1 MTLTLTLREAPP
13 GRIDGSVFDPG
24 RLRGLSEREI
34 AALPLRCGRQSLRVD
49 EVFEVSG
56 TSDGHLLFGGDLS
69 RVDSIG
75 SAMPSGQIV
84 VEGPCGDH
92 VGARMSGGELVVRGD
107 AGAWAGAELH
117 GGVLVVRGNAG
128 DRVGGAYPGARAGM
142 THGEIFVFGDAGQ
155 EAGACMRRG
164 LVAVGGRA
172 GAGAGLRMLAGTVI
186 ALGGLGAEAGMG
198 NKRGSLVSGR
208 GGGPPARLRLRHSLS
223 PARSGPAAAP
233 AAGGRPALRRRP
245 GDRNLGALV
254 WRQDRGRPGRDPDL
268 RRRGGPVSL
277 SMNERAAALVDGLV
291 ADAEAL
297 AIECRTLDSGAR
309 LVDCGAQAPGGLRAG
324 LGFAAAC
331 MGGLGR
337 IDPVPVLV
345 GERAWP
351 GVGVAVDQPAA
362 ACLAAQYAGWKLEH
376 ENFFAMASGP
386 GRVLA
391 RAEDLF
397 EELAWRE
404 QADRAVLCLETR
416 QSPPAEIVDK
426 VAQRCGLA
434 PSQLTFLIAPTASV
448 CGSVQISARVV
459 ETALHKLHEL
469 DVDPARVR
477 SGWGCCPI
485 APVAKDDPTA
495 IGRTNDAMLYGGTAH
510 LWLEGSD
517 EEVADLAQ
525 RLPSAASD
533 AFGTPFGEL
542 LAAADWNFYDIDP
555 MLFSPAAVTLTSIES
570 GRAHH
575 GGGLAPEV
583 LERSFTR

>member
-1 MTLTLTLREAPP
+1 M
-13 GRIDGSVFDPG
+13 
-24 RLRGLSEREI
+24 
-34 AALPLRCGRQSLRVD
+34 
-49 EVFEVSG
+49 
-56 TSDGHLLFGGDLS
+56 
-69 RVDSIG
+69 
-75 SAMPSGQIV
+75 
-84 VEGPCGDH
+84 
-92 VGARMSGGELVVRGD
+92 
-107 AGAWAGAELH
+107 
-117 GGVLVVRGNAG
+117 
-128 DRVGGAYPGARAGM
+128 
-142 THGEIFVFGDAGQ
+142 
-155 EAGACMRRG
+155 
-164 LVAVGGRA
+164 
-172 GAGAGLRMLAGTVI
+172 
-186 ALGGLGAEAGMG
+186 
-198 NKRGSLVSGR
+198 
-208 GGGPPARLRLRHSLS
+208 
-223 PARSGPAAAP
+223 
-233 AAGGRPALRRRP
+233 
-245 GDRNLGALV
+245 
-254 WRQDRGRPGRDPDL
+254 
-268 RRRGGPVSL
+268 SL

-297 AIECRTLDSGAR
+297 AIECRTLDSGAH
-309 LVDCGAQAPGGLRAG
+309 LVDCGAHAPGGLRAG

-416 QSPPAEIVDK
+416 QPPPAEIVDK

-510 LWLEGSD
+510 LWLEGPD
-517 EEVADLAQ
+517 DEVADLAQ

-555 MLFSPAAVTLTSIES
+555 MLFSPAAVTLTSTES